1 MALTK
6 HLAHLL
12 SLDLRKNLTG
22 QIAKEIS
29 YFIAVLH
36 FGTYTSKTLVLGH
49 TELIFS
55 NLLRLRL

>member
-12 SLDLRKNLTG
+12 SLNLRKNVTG
-22 QIAKEIS
+22 QISTETPYVS
-29 YFIAVLH
+29 AVLH

>member
-12 SLDLRKNLTG
+12 SLNLRKNVTG
-22 QIAKEIS
+22 QISTETS
-29 YFIAVLH
+29 YVSAVLH

-49 TELIFS
+49 TELIFLIS
-55 NLLRLRL
+55 